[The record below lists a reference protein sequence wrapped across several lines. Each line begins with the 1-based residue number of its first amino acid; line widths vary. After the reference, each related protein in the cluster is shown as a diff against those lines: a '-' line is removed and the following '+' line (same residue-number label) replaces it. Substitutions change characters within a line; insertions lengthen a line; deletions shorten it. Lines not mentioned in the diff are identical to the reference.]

1 MTQNDAIQ
9 IMLEGHNVFLTGEP
23 GAGKTYTLNKFIR
36 HARDLGKRIAMTA
49 STGIAASHIDGVT
62 IHSWSGLGIAEKISD
77 EELEQMSWKHFIRD
91 KYSRCDILIIDEV
104 SMLHGY
110 YLDMVERACR
120 WVRRNDLPFGGLQII
135 LVGDLFQLPPVSRE
149 GSPDYV
155 HQSEAWIKA
164 DLQVCYLT
172 EQHRQGADDK
182 LLTLLRAMRAG
193 DFTPEQSAIL
203 DSRVGLEVDD
213 NITRLFTHNVDV
225 DTLNHRKLEELNRP
239 INTARMR
246 DNGDSYRVKAMKRGI
261 LAPETLYLAE
271 GAEVMFVANNWE
283 EGFVNGTRG
292 VVTGFT
298 SSGDPMVET
307 VDGVK
312 FIVEKHSWKSY
323 DDQGQYV
330 VAEVIQYPLRLAWA
344 VTIHKSQGMS
354 LDSAEIDLS
363 KAFTPGMGYVALS
376 RVRSLE
382 GLYLAGLG
390 PQAFAMDEDIRE
402 FDKILRQGRS
412 YHA

>member
-1 MTQNDAIQ
+1 
-9 IMLEGHNVFLTGEP
+9 
-23 GAGKTYTLNKFIR
+23 
-36 HARDLGKRIAMTA
+36 
-49 STGIAASHIDGVT
+49 
-62 IHSWSGLGIAEKISD
+62 
-77 EELEQMSWKHFIRD
+77 
-91 KYSRCDILIIDEV
+91 
-104 SMLHGY
+104 
-110 YLDMVERACR
+110 
-120 WVRRNDLPFGGLQII
+120 
-135 LVGDLFQLPPVSRE
+135 
-149 GSPDYV
+149 
-155 HQSEAWIKA
+155 
-164 DLQVCYLT
+164 
-172 EQHRQGADDK
+172 
-182 LLTLLRAMRAG
+182 MRAG
-193 DFTPEQSAIL
+193 DFTDEQRQIL

-239 INTARMR
+239 IHTARMR

-292 VVTGFT
+292 IVTGFT

-307 VDGVK
+307 TDGVD
-312 FIVEKHSWKSY
+312 FIVEKHSWKAY
-323 DDQGQYV
+323 DDQGQYI

-363 KAFTPGMGYVALS
+363 RAFTPGMGYVALS

-382 GLYLAGLG
+382 GLYLTGLG
-390 PQAFAMDEDIRE
+390 AQAFAMDQDIRE